1 MNELI
6 VYFGWAE
13 NAKGQ
18 IEQVR
23 VERGRVTGF
32 EPNPHRKQEWTGR
45 IFKTLG
51 EAAAVT
57 RKMNG
62 LV

>member
-1 MNELI
+1 LI

-18 IEQVR
+18 IEQLR
-23 VERGRVTGF
+23 IERGRVTGF
-32 EPNPHRKQEWTGR
+32 EPNPHRKQEWTGS
-45 IFKTLG
+45 IFKSVR

-57 RKMNG
+57 REKNRIR
-62 LV
+62 